1 MFPAPLPEVDQ
12 HMGGGTQ
19 DRKRRNTNTSS
30 AAPAAAAAAAATDPT
45 VPMRFQVAVMRG
57 LLKLE
62 RQMATVRSTSL
73 WTYMVVLDKFPLMA
87 PADVVAK
94 AYAAEFKRLT
104 DAKKYED
111 REALGPLHLRVFD
124 SWAGQVK
131 AHLQAEKLIT
141 TRELEGS
148 MLTLLDQW
156 LNHCRSIKV
165 RGVENEVRVF
175 RKAKAHKRTQMKME
189 VALLPGSL
197 SEQLFMQVIE
207 PYMLAKGCRRMAGT
221 EPCGDNART
230 VQDFLDE
237 QEL

>member
-1 MFPAPLPEVDQ
+1 MFPAPLPEVD
-12 HMGGGTQ
+12 HNMGSGTQ
-19 DRKRRNTNTSS
+19 DRKRRNTGSGPA
-30 AAPAAAAAAAATDPT
+30 AAPAAAAAAGTELA
-45 VPMRFQVAVMRG
+45 VPMRVQVAMMRG
-57 LLKLE
+57 ILKLE
-62 RQMATVRSTSL
+62 RQMATVRSASR
-73 WTYMVVLDKFPLMA
+73 WTYMIVLDKFPLMA
-87 PADVVAK
+87 PADLVAK
-94 AYAAEFKRLT
+94 ADAAEFKRLT

-131 AHLQAEKLIT
+131 AHLQAEQLIT

-148 MLTLLDQW
+148 MLALLDQW
-156 LNHCRSIKV
+156 LNHCRTIKV
-165 RGVENEVRVF
+165 RGVENEARVF

-189 VALLPGSL
+189 VAILPGPL
-197 SEQLFMQVIE
+197 SEQMFMQVIE

-221 EPCGDNART
+221 EPRGDNART